1 MTAATALDHVGLATA
16 DPRALGAL
24 YARLGFTLSP
34 LSQQSGRRSPE
45 LPVELFGSANHCV
58 MLREGFIELLG
69 LVDPTLFDNGLKQF
83 LARHEGVH
91 ILAFE
96 MQDEVANL
104 ERLRGAGVPIPGV
117 AWLQRPVGE
126 ADGPIARFAR
136 LPVPDA
142 PEGRVQLVRHLT
154 PELLWR
160 EPWLTHRNRAVAL
173 ESAILVAED
182 PGESAAR
189 LGTLTGIAAVADG
202 AGGWV
207 LRLPRGAVRIL
218 PPAAL
223 PAVLPGVAV
232 PSLPFTA
239 GFVVRTDDGNAA
251 VRALLGDVL
260 QPVAEG
266 LMVPPALAGG
276 AALVFSPG

>member
-1 MTAATALDHVGLATA
+1 MTAATALDHVGLATP
-16 DPRALGAL
+16 DPRALGAA
-24 YARLGFTLSP
+24 YERLGFTLSP
-34 LSQQSGRRSPE
+34 LSQQSGRRAPDR
-45 LPVELFGSANHCV
+45 PVELFGSANHCV

-69 LVDPTLFDNGLKQF
+69 LVDPALFDNGLKRF
-83 LARHEGVH
+83 LARHEGIH

-96 MQDEVANL
+96 MDDEEANL
-104 ERLRGAGVPIPGV
+104 ARLRQAGLAIPGV
-117 AWLQRPVGE
+117 AWLQRPVGD

-160 EPWLTHRNRAVAL
+160 EPWLTHRNHAVAL
-173 ESAILVAED
+173 DSAVLVTED
-182 PGESAAR
+182 PAESAAR
-189 LGTLTGIAAVADG
+189 LGTLTGIAPVPE
-202 AGGWV
+202 AGG
-207 LRLPRGAVRIL
+207 LLLQLPRGALRIL
-218 PPAAL
+218 PPEAL
-223 PAVLPGVAV
+223 PAVLPGVAI
-232 PSLPFTA
+232 PNLPFTA
-239 GFVVRTDDGNAA
+239 GCVLRTDDGNAA

-260 QPVAEG
+260 QPVPGG